1 VTKGILIPAL
11 LESLRPLLLGY
22 VAAAVV
28 GILIGLGIGASRTAD
43 AAFGLFVYA
52 GFSTP
57 LVALVPLFILWFGLG
72 FTAKV
77 AIVFALTIFPIIINT
92 ADGVRS
98 VPKSWIE
105 VGHAFDSPRRMILS
119 RIILPASLPN
129 IMTGLRIGVGRAV
142 IGVVIAEFFTAINGL
157 GAIVIIAGNNFQTA
171 KMFVPIIVLM
181 ALGVGLTALVGVL
194 ERRVAD
200 WHVELAGRS

>member
-1 VTKGILIPAL
+1 
-11 LESLRPLLLGY
+11 
-22 VAAAVV
+22 
-28 GILIGLGIGASRTAD
+28 
-43 AAFGLFVYA
+43 
-52 GFSTP
+52 
-57 LVALVPLFILWFGLG
+57 
-72 FTAKV
+72 
-77 AIVFALTIFPIIINT
+77 
-92 ADGVRS
+92 
-98 VPKSWIE
+98 
-105 VGHAFDSPRRMILS
+105 MILS